1 MGRWDHGAE
10 VRPELAHMKR
20 PPSEYLR
27 RFTYDTVA
35 HSKQIMKFV
44 IAEIGIERIML
55 GSDYCFDMGYTHP
68 VEVVDELGLGDQER
82 QMVLRG
88 TAAKILKL

>member
-1 MGRWDHGAE
+1 
-10 VRPELAHMKR
+10 
-20 PPSEYLR
+20 
-27 RFTYDTVA
+27 
-35 HSKQIMKFV
+35 MKFV
-44 IAEIGIERIML
+44 IAEVGIERIML